1 MIHVYNV
8 FFSSSLFSLFLHTN
22 SIVKNGTRR
31 KQSQTCLGPEQRV
44 DVRRVTR
51 QVCSEGESTYM
62 YIKVNNIIYYYMY
75 INKESAGR

>member
-8 FFSSSLFSLFLHTN
+8 FFSSSLFFLFLHTN
-22 SIVKNGTRR
+22 SIVTNGTRR

-62 YIKVNNIIYYYMY
+62 YNYQSKYMYYY
-75 INKESAGR
+75 INKESAGK